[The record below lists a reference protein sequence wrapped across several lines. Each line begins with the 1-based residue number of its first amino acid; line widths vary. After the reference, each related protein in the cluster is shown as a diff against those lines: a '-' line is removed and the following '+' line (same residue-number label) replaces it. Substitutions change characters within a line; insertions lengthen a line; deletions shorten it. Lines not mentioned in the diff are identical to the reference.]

1 MGGNELGIR
10 ENTGKWVPELLI
22 DRARFPR
29 RKSRGISRDL
39 AFSNTPLEIARSQEV
54 YTFLVTQS
62 GF

>member
-29 RKSRGISRDL
+29 RKSRGISRDFT
-39 AFSNTPLEIARSQEV
+39 FSNALLEIVCSKEV
-54 YTFLVTQS
+54 YKLLVIQA